1 MTAGFSYRG
10 GAEAGDA
17 VAAAGRGRPPL
28 TVANLSE
35 AWLGLS

>member
-17 VAAAGRGRPPL
+17 AAAGRGRPPL